1 MVCRRLRG
9 QQSGASKYE
18 LDLSTLQLTEH
29 SVEANLVNTDAGVTL
44 KFSLIALEDSTFRI
58 YVDEIQPLHPRY
70 KVEGALNGE
79 PQVSKLELVDRT
91 NDAVTVKSDN
101 NKVVIT
107 AKPLKVELYNGDNH
121 LVAVVNSRG
130 LFSLEH
136 LRQKGPEKYV

>member
-29 SVEANLVNTDAGVTL
+29 SVEANLINTDAGVTL

-58 YVDEIQPLHPRY
+58 YADEIRPLHPRY

-79 PQVSKLELVDRT
+79 PQVSRLELVDRT

-101 NKVVIT
+101 NKVVIS
-107 AKPLKVELYNGDNH
+107 AKPLKVELYNGDNS

>member
-29 SVEANLVNTDAGVTL
+29 SVDANLINTDTGVTL

-58 YVDEIQPLHPRY
+58 YADEIRPLHPRY

-79 PQVSKLELVDRT
+79 PQVSRLELVDRT

-101 NKVVIT
+101 NKVVVS
-107 AKPLKVELYNGDNH
+107 AKPLKVELYNGDDD
-121 LVAVVNSRG
+121 LVAVVNARG